1 MVLCYTILVILCTSA
16 LGLMSLRKG
25 VFSAFL
31 MAVLLSLTACVFFDS
46 SQAVRSGDISSTYLG
61 GVTIAELR
69 LGDNISEVD
78 LSLFTPTGSDHV
90 RFDYV
95 FNEILFYTD
104 SYGNFT
110 QILGRLVWGLGYEG
124 VSFSVNGNEL
134 NTLEQ
139 LKDELGEYYND
150 YWFDREQGMRAITY
164 ADRENGINFTIA
176 YSNYDGEFIWVILS
190 EE

>member
-1 MVLCYTILVILCTSA
+1 MRKGIFAVIL
-16 LGLMSLRKG
+16 MPI
-25 VFSAFL
+25 
-31 MAVLLSLTACVFFDS
+31 LLFLTACAFFDS
-46 SQAVRSGDISSTYLG
+46 SQTVRAGDISSTYLG
-61 GVTIAELR
+61 DVRIAGLR
-69 LGDNISEVD
+69 LSDNINDVD
-78 LSLFTPTGSDHV
+78 LSLFTPTGRDHV

-110 QILGRLVWGLGYEG
+110 QIWGILVWGEVYEG
-124 VSFSVNGNEL
+124 VSFSVNGNEF

-139 LKDELGEYYND
+139 LKNELGEHYND
-150 YWFDREQGMRAITY
+150 YWFDRELGMRAITY